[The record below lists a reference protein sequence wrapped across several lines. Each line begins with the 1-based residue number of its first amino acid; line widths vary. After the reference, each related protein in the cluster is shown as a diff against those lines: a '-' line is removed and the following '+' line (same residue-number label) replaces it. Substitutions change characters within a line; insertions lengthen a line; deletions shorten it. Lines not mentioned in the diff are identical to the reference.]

1 MEEIRSA
8 NHSAEPVIQETSHT
22 PAAEAPVTTQETPAT
37 PEGIRVKYNKEERVI
52 GLDEAPTWIQKGLN
66 YDKLQEKVGTYEN
79 HSKQLERA
87 AKYHGFSTVDSY
99 LEALDQS
106 EQDQQIREEADR
118 LGVDEAVIREFR
130 NQIQPLEQKVN
141 KLSESEEKYNQL
153 VQELEIQKQLTD
165 IRGKYPDF
173 DQYSEKIVEY
183 HGKGYDLEDAYIL
196 ASHHEKLNKI
206 AKETESNTIRNL
218 QQNAATST
226 GALGAESPE
235 TMSGYLSMTPAERKA
250 FRESNRR

>member
-66 YDKLQEKVGTYEN
+66 YDKLQEKVGTYEQ

-87 AKYHGFSTVDSY
+87 AKYYGFSDVDSY
-99 LEALDQS
+99 VQALD
-106 EQDQQIREEADR
+106 EDERNRQIAEEAER
-118 LGVDEAVIREFR
+118 LGVDESVIMEHL
-130 NQIQPLEQKVN
+130 QPLRQKVDE
-141 KLSESEEKYNQL
+141 LSAKD
-153 VQELEIQKQLTD
+153 QELTRLKTEMELTKQLTD
-165 IRGKYPDF
+165 IRAKYPDF
-173 DQYSEKIVEY
+173 DQYSEKVVEFY
-183 HGKGYDLEDAYIL
+183 NQGYQLEHAYIL
-196 ASHHEKLNKI
+196 ASHEDKVSKI

-235 TMSGYLSMTPAERKA
+235 EKTGYLSMSPAERKA
-250 FRESNRR
+250 FREQFIRGR